1 MSAAGLRSRCLIAAF
16 ALAIPGLAAAQA
28 PPSIF
33 AESFAYAP
41 DDLAALL
48 RTWRIS
54 GALDRAVWA
63 SRVAVV
69 ADPERGKA
77 VRIVLHAGDALDG
90 ASEAAR
96 LARHYVCDAEGSRAA
111 QMEAEPGGIVPA
123 ERVEIQVKS
132 DRPSGTGDIVKFG
145 QPVWYRFSFKVG
157 DDWPSDAPAAN
168 RLPCRTVIHQVK
180 QDSFRNGESCGASP
194 FFKIEARPLRASV
207 RFYAQI
213 AWGDA
218 CAVPAAV
225 TRRLICVTDT
235 LPRAAWATVNV
246 RLFPAQDAS
255 GRADVWLNGNHCGTY
270 RGPMG
275 DAANGAR
282 RDGVPIA
289 NVQPRFGI
297 YRDWRAETQTI
308 FFSGIRFWS
317 ADPGA
322 SSDWAAGA
330 IPQ

>member
-1 MSAAGLRSRCLIAAF
+1 MASA
-16 ALAIPGLAAAQA
+16 QTQ
-28 PPSIF
+28 PPPIF
-33 AESFAYAP
+33 AESFSYAP
-41 DDLAALL
+41 GDLAALL
-48 RTWRIS
+48 PTWRIS

-69 ADPERGKA
+69 ADRERGTA
-77 VRIVLHAGDALDG
+77 VRIVLHEGDALDG
-90 ASEAAR
+90 AGEAAR
-96 LARHYVCDAEGSRAA
+96 LAKRYVCDAEGSRAA

-132 DRPSGTGDIVKFG
+132 DRPTGAGDIVKFG
-145 QPVWYRFSFKVG
+145 EPLWYRFSFKVG
-157 DDWPSDAPAAN
+157 DDWPRDAPAAD
-168 RLPCRTVIHQVK
+168 RLPCRTVIHQIK

-194 FFKIEARPLRASV
+194 FFKIEARPLQNSV

-218 CAVPAAV
+218 CATPAAV
-225 TRRLICVTDT
+225 TRRLVCVTDT
-235 LPRAAWATVNV
+235 LPRATWATVNV

-255 GRADVWLNGNHCGTY
+255 GRADVWLNGKHCGTY

-275 DAANGAR
+275 DAVNGAR

-308 FFSGIRFWS
+308 YFSGIRFWG
-317 ADPGA
+317 ADPSA
-322 SSDWAAGA
+322 SGDWGVGA

>member
-1 MSAAGLRSRCLIAAF
+1 MSTGVRSRYLLAAL
-16 ALAIPGLAAAQA
+16 ALAIPGLASAQA
-28 PPSIF
+28 PQPVF
-33 AESFAYAP
+33 AESFAYEP
-41 DDLAALL
+41 GDLAALS

-69 ADPERGKA
+69 ADPEHSNS
-77 VRIVLHAGDALDG
+77 VRIVLHEGDALDG
-90 ASEAAR
+90 ASEAAQ
-96 LARHYVCDAEGSRAA
+96 LAKRYVCDAEGSRAA

-132 DRPSGTGDIVKFG
+132 DRPNGAGDIVKFG
-145 QPVWYRFSFKVG
+145 EPVWYRFSFKVG
-157 DDWPSDAPAAN
+157 DDWPSDAPAAD
-168 RLPCRTVIHQVK
+168 RLPCRTVIHQIK
-180 QDSFRNGESCGASP
+180 QDSFQNGESCGASP
-194 FFKIEARPLRASV
+194 FFKIEARPLQNTV

-255 GRADVWLNGNHCGTY
+255 GRADLWLNGNHCGTY

-275 DAANGAR
+275 DAVNGAR
-282 RDGVPIA
+282 RNGVPVA

-308 FFSGIRFWS
+308 YFSSIRFWS
-317 ADPGA
+317 ADPTASGDWGA
-322 SSDWAAGA
+322 GPA
-330 IPQ
+330 PQ